1 MKEFGLERG
10 KNNLKVYLMC
20 EIPSNIILAEQFLE
34 LVDGYSIGTNDL
46 TQLTLGLDRDSGLV
60 SHIYNER
67 NPAVKE
73 MISIVVKKC
82 KKIGKKISVCG
93 QAPSDFPEFAEFLVN
108 EGVDCMSLIPDSI
121 SSLRDF
127 LNKK

>member
-1 MKEFGLERG
+1 
-10 KNNLKVYLMC
+10 
-20 EIPSNIILAEQFLE
+20 
-34 LVDGYSIGTNDL
+34 
-46 TQLTLGLDRDSGLV
+46 
-60 SHIYNER
+60 
-67 NPAVKE
+67 

-121 SSLRDF
+121 SSLREF
-127 LNKK
+127 LNKN